1 MKNKKGFTLIELLV
15 VIAIIGILATIGLDS
30 FISAQARSRDA
41 KRKSD
46 LKEIGSA
53 LELFYSDYGS
63 YPGGISGQMSVC
75 PYSAAGG
82 TVCKW
87 GEGEFSDGKTTYFK
101 TLPKDSAAGS
111 SYYYQPIA
119 VDSVPNSGYQIFARL
134 ENGQDS
140 SIINLTSPSCGTA
153 ACNFAVTSPNTN
165 PSASP

>member
-15 VIAIIGILATIGLDS
+15 VIAIIGILATIGLVS

-46 LKEIGSA
+46 LKEVSSA
-53 LELFYSDYGS
+53 LELFYSDYGR
-63 YPGGISGQMSVC
+63 YPGGVNGQMSVC

-101 TLPKDSAAGS
+101 TIPKDSAAGS
-111 SYYYQPIA
+111 TYFYRTVA

-134 ENGQDS
+134 ENGQDL
-140 SIINLTSPSCGTA
+140 SILTLSEPICGTSV
-153 ACNFAVTSPNTN
+153 CNFAVTSPNTN